1 MIVED
6 GSHRAIGSCAN
17 LQRTAA
23 SGIDPVAAE
32 ALVEADD
39 AEASSKALLGMRPVG
54 KNALAQQRNIRPH
67 RRGFA
72 LNPFNRPVG
81 KAAMRRGHMIGDRRV
96 LAVAAGAPV
105 SGNSLALV
113 EDLDRIGGDTS
124 LDLLAGKA
132 IGNGII
138 VPLDLDVIIQPG
150 APDTPFGKDITFD
163 RQRSQ
168 SRTIKLLEQLAARG
182 ADTAQNALII
192 EIMEQ
197 LANRRIDLGQTI
209 EDAMAQPAQQ
219 PTFDDTN
226 RSFRGRRGR
235 VGKTALP

>member
-1 MIVED
+1 M
-6 GSHRAIGSCAN
+6 GSN
-17 LQRTAA
+17 T
-23 SGIDPVAAE
+23 
-32 ALVEADD
+32 
-39 AEASSKALLGMRPVG
+39 
-54 KNALAQQRNIRPH
+54 
-67 RRGFA
+67 
-72 LNPFNRPVG
+72 
-81 KAAMRRGHMIGDRRV
+81 
-96 LAVAAGAPV
+96 
-105 SGNSLALV
+105 LALV

-150 APDTPFGKDITFD
+150 TPDTPLGKNIAFD
-163 RQRSQ
+163 RQWSQ
-168 SRTIKLLEQLAARG
+168 SRTIKLLEQLAAGG

-209 EDAMAQPAQQ
+209 ECAMAQPAQQ

-226 RSFRGRRGR
+226 RSFHFRLLSSPGLQF
-235 VGKTALP
+235 VLTLKPA